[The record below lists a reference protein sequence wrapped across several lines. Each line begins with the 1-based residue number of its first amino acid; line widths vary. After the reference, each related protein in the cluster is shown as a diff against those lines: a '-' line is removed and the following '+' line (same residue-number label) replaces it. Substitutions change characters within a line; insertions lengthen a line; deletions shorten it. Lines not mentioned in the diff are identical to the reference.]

1 MTLYRNK
8 YNSLYYR
15 VIQGRVSYSKDTI
28 VWRPTV
34 ISTSD
39 LSRNPNIFELVGPPS
54 ITLENK

>member
-8 YNSLYYR
+8 YNLQYYR

-28 VWRPTV
+28 VWWPSMFTARKLL
-34 ISTSD
+34 D
-39 LSRNPNIFELVGPPS
+39 YPNIFEVVEHTP